1 MAAMERIST
10 YQAGGSV
17 PSDQDLQLDLLWKEP
32 IRINGVSGGRIG
44 HRSGQPIGPDTV
56 VIVSGLPR
64 SGTSMM
70 MQMLE
75 AGGVMALTD
84 GERAADSDNP
94 RGYMEF
100 EPAKKPDG
108 DKSWVEDARGK
119 SVKMIAHLLSGLPAG
134 PDYRIVFMERCLAD
148 VVQSQRAMLERLQ
161 KQGARIPD
169 RRLAATFR
177 RQVEDVRRYLMQH
190 PDRFTVLGIDYD
202 LSVAMPAVAAAQLN
216 MFFGGTLDEVAMAA
230 AVNPALRR
238 QGGGTV

>member
-1 MAAMERIST
+1 
-10 YQAGGSV
+10 
-17 PSDQDLQLDLLWKEP
+17 
-32 IRINGVSGGRIG
+32 
-44 HRSGQPIGPDTV
+44 
-56 VIVSGLPR
+56 
-64 SGTSMM
+64 
-70 MQMLE
+70 
-75 AGGVMALTD
+75 
-84 GERAADSDNP
+84 
-94 RGYMEF
+94 
-100 EPAKKPDG
+100 
-108 DKSWVEDARGK
+108 
-119 SVKMIAHLLSGLPAG
+119 
-134 PDYRIVFMERCLAD
+134 MERCLAD